1 MAEIGTSG
9 TGSEFSLYNAIC
21 NTDWSVPPTMG
32 YDKMPT
38 GGRHPDPDSSEGGAS
53 IIYLLDRF
61 LQKDHKIRI
70 TLDQVKVRLL
80 SRILI

>member
-1 MAEIGTSG
+1 
-9 TGSEFSLYNAIC
+9 
-21 NTDWSVPPTMG
+21 MG